1 MSAALQLN
9 IGLPGVVL
17 SAALQLNIGLPGVVS
32 LRHTLQSMKAV
43 AVLLALR
50 QARGAAGDD
59 ELEAL
64 AQRLVAKTRV
74 DVERSVRGAER
85 IAAPAGFSRAAAA
98 ALSSTT

>member
-32 LRHTLQSMKAV
+32 SAALQSMKAV

-85 IAAPAGFSRAAAA
+85 IAAPAGVSRAAAA